1 MKILIVEDDIDVA
14 QNICEYFEDMGH
26 EVEWAPAGLIGL
38 ERATSERHDLI
49 ILDIAL
55 PQMSGIN
62 LCRRIRDLGF
72 YQVPIIMLTARS
84 ELSDKLSSFE
94 AGADD
99 YIVKPFAMEEL
110 ESRAH
115 AIIRRINRVQNTTV
129 LKVHDLEYNTATQ
142 TVRRAGKLIPLTIT
156 ERNILRALMQNTHR
170 VLSRSEIES
179 IVWGNERP
187 GSDSLRI
194 HIHSLRESID
204 KPFSEPLIITIRGS
218 GYRIAAPDETA

>member
-1 MKILIVEDDIDVA
+1 
-14 QNICEYFEDMGH
+14 
-26 EVEWAPAGLIGL
+26 
-38 ERATSERHDLI
+38 
-49 ILDIAL
+49 
-55 PQMSGIN
+55 MSGIN

-84 ELSDKLSSFE
+84 ELSDKLSSFD

-115 AIIRRINRVQNTTV
+115 AIIRRINRIQSTTV
-129 LKVHDLEYNTATQ
+129 LTVCDLEYNTATQ
-142 TVRRAGKLIPLTIT
+142 TVRRAGKLISLTIT
-156 ERNILRALMQNTHR
+156 ERKILRALMQNTHR

-179 IVWGNERP
+179 MVWGTDRP
-187 GSDSLRI
+187 CSDSLRI

-204 KPFSEPLIITIRGS
+204 KPFNKPLIITVRGS
-218 GYRIAAPDETA
+218 GYRIAPPDETA

>member
-14 QNICEYFEDMGH
+14 QNICEYFEDMEH
-26 EVEWAPAGLIGL
+26 EVEWAPSGLIGL
-38 ERATSERHDLI
+38 ERATSDHHDLI

-84 ELSDKLSSFE
+84 ELTDKLSAFD

-115 AIIRRINRVQNTTV
+115 AIIRRIDRIQTTSV

-142 TVRRAGKLIPLTIT
+142 TVRRAGKSIPLTMT
-156 ERNILRALMQNTHR
+156 ERKILRVMMQNTHR
-170 VLSRSEIES
+170 VLSRSEIEGM
-179 IVWGNERP
+179 VWGNERP

-204 KPFSEPLIITIRGS
+204 KPFDNPLIITVRGS
-218 GYRIAAPDETA
+218 GYRIAAPDETS